1 MPLGMHIFTGATPN
15 HGLQFRQAGSALAFA
30 GVMFSIADILQSGVC
45 ERFPNLKF
53 VITEFEAGWTAI
65 MLKRLDWAY
74 TRFGGARTGLPH
86 PPSFY
91 WKRQFFVTFE
101 DDALGVRT
109 RDYIGTNTIIWGND
123 YPHGDSVFPRSQAVL
138 TDVLK
143 DCTRDEIY
151 QMTVKNVVDLYKL
164 PFKLTGPHQSRI
176 ADLIEAQAGNK
187 VAAG

>member
-1 MPLGMHIFTGATPN
+1 ML
-15 HGLQFRQAGSALAFA
+15 FRSY
-30 GVMFSIADILQSGVC
+30 I
-45 ERFPNLKF
+45 
-53 VITEFEAGWTAI
+53 
-65 MLKRLDWAY
+65 
-74 TRFGGARTGLPH
+74 RFGGARTGLPH

-123 YPHGDSVFPRSQAVL
+123 YPHGDSVFPNSQKVL
-138 TDVLK
+138 TEVLA

-151 QMTVKNVVDLYKL
+151 EMTVKNVVELYNLPYKL
-164 PFKLTGPHQSRI
+164 EGPQQSRI
-176 ADLIEAQAGNK
+176 ADLIEANRANA